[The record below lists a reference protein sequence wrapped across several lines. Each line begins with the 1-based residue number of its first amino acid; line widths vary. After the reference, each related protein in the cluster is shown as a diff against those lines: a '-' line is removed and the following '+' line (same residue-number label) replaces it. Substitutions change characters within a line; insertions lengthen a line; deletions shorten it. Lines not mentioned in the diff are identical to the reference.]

1 MPSSLSWRRVTKIR
15 GATCGRP
22 KVKTSCARSTPP
34 DRRSPPSSP
43 TVTLFQRRHTSI
55 LVLYLDNLESLQTGP
70 AQGDPEEFAEW
81 RNGNCARLWKGLLDL
96 QREAPGRLAA
106 LASSRY
112 RHRDFGAVMP

>member
-43 TVTLFQRRHTSI
+43 TVTLFKRRHTSAPVRLVQETAEQLGI
-55 LVLYLDNLESLQTGP
+55 LLIYPVDGSADTGVLLVAHRMGTFLEGVL
-70 AQGDPEEFAEW
+70 
-81 RNGNCARLWKGLLDL
+81 
-96 QREAPGRLAA
+96 APFE
-106 LASSRY
+106 SSVCRF
-112 RHRDFGAVMP
+112 RRSRPLIPR

>member
-43 TVTLFQRRHTSI
+43 TVTLFQRRHTRRRAAEAAKPKYERAI
-55 LVLYLDNLESLQTGP
+55 TRLRESMWDPDQPRDGDDR
-70 AQGDPEEFAEW
+70 GWFFDPERHSAAELI
-81 RNGNCARLWKGLLDL
+81 RMN
-96 QREAPGRLAA
+96 
-106 LASSRY
+106 
-112 RHRDFGAVMP
+112 

>member
-43 TVTLFQRRHTSI
+43 TVTLFQRRHTRRRLAIIASKERMLALTEQRVI
-55 LVLYLDNLESLQTGP
+55 ESLEVT
-70 AQGDPEEFAEW
+70 EE
-81 RNGNCARLWKGLLDL
+81 RVIGTI
-96 QREAPGRLAA
+96 AA
-106 LASSRY
+106 LAFYDPREVLSGDADHGDLY
-112 RHRDFGAVMP
+112 VAEVC